1 MKNLLIY
8 TSIIL
13 IVIVVLFSCAEP
25 TKMSMPRPPVGGTM
39 PPILNVPPPPAKS
52 KMCVGDKC
60 REMGAVDGGGTTR
73 GHGEDNADDKND

>member
-25 TKMSMPRPPVGGTM
+25 LKMSMPS